1 MIKDLEVYVPG
12 ETDVGMLI
20 KIDIIFRS
28 GMKLA
33 LVDEARNT
41 EIKNGVFCITVSG
54 RFNYARMAR
63 FSIDLMRITLVNP
76 NKEANEGSANKNSR
90 RRDGKKEG
98 RR

>member
-1 MIKDLEVYVPG
+1 MIKDLEVYVPNK
-12 ETDVGMLI
+12 TDVGMLI

-41 EIKNGVFCITVSG
+41 TIKDGVFCIKIDG
-54 RFNYARMAR
+54 RFNYARLFR
-63 FSIDLMRITLVNP
+63 FSIDMVRITLVNP
-76 NKEANEGSANKNSR
+76 KEENERPADKNPSR
-90 RRDGKKEG
+90 GDGKKEG